1 MEIKNSDLDDFKNDE
16 MRNSENPPFRKSNEN
31 TNQKLS
37 KVTFPVFQKIS
48 ESLQKSREHFFKKMA

>member
-1 MEIKNSDLDDFKNDE
+1 MEIKNSDLHDFKNDE
-16 MRNSENPPFRKSNEN
+16 MRNSENPPFCKINEN

-37 KVTFPVFQKIS
+37 KVTFLVFQKIS